1 MTTYAELNDDEL
13 IEKYKSV
20 SNIVSSNRNAEQA
33 IKILLNAGYGA
44 FTNSHFKFFD
54 IRIGTSITLT
64 GQCIIQWCEKTF
76 NNYFNKILKTQD
88 VDFVHYV
95 DTDSNYIDFQPL
107 VDLYCS
113 NKTDDQILDF
123 IDVICQTKMKSLLD
137 KSFTEFGNY
146 TNAFESTINFK
157 RENICSSGI
166 WVGKKK
172 YLLRVHDSEGVRY
185 SKPEIK
191 VTGLE
196 IVRSST
202 PEMVRKGLTDCVE
215 YMLNDDVIG
224 LRKFTSQLKKT
235 FCESNPDIIAFP
247 RGVNDVEKWMVGGPK
262 YKSGCPIAVRSA
274 ILYNYY
280 IMDKK
285 ITNRY
290 AKINSGDKIK
300 FVYLVKRN
308 PIQENV
314 IGFNAEFPIEIVDRK
329 YIDYNLQWNKAFV
342 APLTSLL
349 DSIGLELEPK
359 KKLDEWFCD

>member
-1 MTTYAELNDDEL
+1 MTAYAELNDDDL

-64 GQCIIQWCEKTF
+64 GQCIIQWCERTF
-76 NNYFNKILKTQD
+76 NNYFNKHLKTSN
-88 VDFVHYV
+88 VDYITYC
-95 DTDSNYIDFQPL
+95 DTDSNYVNFQPL

-113 NKTDDQILDF
+113 NKTDDQIVDF
-123 IDVICQTKMKSLLD
+123 IDVICQTKMKTLLD
-137 KSFTEFGNY
+137 KSFNSFGEY
-146 TNAFESTINFK
+146 TNAFENTINFK

-185 SKPEIK
+185 TTPEIK

-202 PEMVRKGLTDCVE
+202 PEMVRKGLTNCVE
-215 YMLNDDVIG
+215 YMLNDDIVG
-224 LRKFTSQLKKT
+224 LRKFTSTLKKK
-235 FCESNPDIIAFP
+235 FIESNPEDISFP
-247 RGVNDVEKWMVGGPK
+247 RGVNDIEKWMAGGAK

-274 ILYNYY
+274 ILYNHY
-280 IMDKK
+280 IKEKK
-285 ITNRY
+285 LTNKY
-290 AKINSGDKIK
+290 AKINSSDKIK

-308 PIQENV
+308 PIQENI
-314 IGFNAEFPIEIVDRK
+314 IGFNSDFPSEIVEKK

-342 APLTSLL
+342 SPLTSLL
-349 DSIGLELEPK
+349 EAVGLELEPK
-359 KKLDEWFCD
+359 KKLDEWFC

>member
-1 MTTYAELNDDEL
+1 MTTFTELSDDDL

-113 NKTDDQILDF
+113 NKTDDQIVDF

-146 TNAFESTINFK
+146 TNAFENTINFK

-166 WVGKKK
+166 WIGKKK

-202 PEMVRKGLTDCVE
+202 PEIVRKGLTDCVE

-224 LRKFTSQLKKT
+224 LRKFTSGLKKT
-235 FCESNPDIIAFP
+235 FIESNPEAISFP
-247 RGVNDVEKWMVGGPK
+247 RGVNEIEKWMAGGAK

-274 ILYNYY
+274 ILYNHY
-280 IMDKK
+280 INEKK
-285 ITNRY
+285 LTNKY
-290 AKINSGDKIK
+290 AKINSSDKIK
-300 FVYLVKRN
+300 FVYLVKVN
-308 PIQENV
+308 PIHENI
-314 IGFNAEFPIEIVDRK
+314 IGFNSDFPNEIVDKK

-349 DSIGLELEPK
+349 DAIGLELEPK
-359 KKLDEWFCD
+359 KKLDEWFC